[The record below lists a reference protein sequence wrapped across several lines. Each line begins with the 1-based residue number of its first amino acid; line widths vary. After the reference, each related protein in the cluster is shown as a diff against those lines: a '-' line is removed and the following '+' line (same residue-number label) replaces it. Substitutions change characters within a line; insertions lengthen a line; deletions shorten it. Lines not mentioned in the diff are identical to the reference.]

1 MHTVANGWIYISGAK
16 AINSWQKCTRL
27 SSDSRD
33 ILHLEYHGLSLTDGT
48 SVVRG
53 LSVERKELSPASHTA
68 PKTEVC
74 QHSGWMPR
82 YLLWRRE
89 GGTARDL
96 LLITSTQSGG
106 HGQLEQ
112 VSQRHSPLSW
122 YLSDTRLALD
132 WPQLFLEHAT
142 KSHCRAEPAL
152 PKEDRQIGGGGTVM
166 TGKMRLQSTIQ
177 SSLRDRTLNQ
187 FVIVHKTAKARE
199 VLPPRS
205 TLIGITHERIHSCLR
220 FHVNINWPPDPRWW
234 PLVYIPSKRPEGG
247 EKNYMLTPI
256 FFQVHFKVHRRTGP
270 LCF

>member
-122 YLSDTRLALD
+122 YLSDTTGSSLASVVFGACDKVALSS
-132 WPQLFLEHAT
+132 WTSSSKRRPT
-142 KSHCRAEPAL
+142 NRRRRHCY
-152 PKEDRQIGGGGTVM
+152 DRQ
-166 TGKMRLQSTIQ
+166 
-177 SSLRDRTLNQ
+177 DA
-187 FVIVHKTAKARE
+187 FA
-199 VLPPRS
+199 
-205 TLIGITHERIHSCLR
+205 
-220 FHVNINWPPDPRWW
+220 VNNT
-234 PLVYIPSKRPEGG
+234 E
-247 EKNYMLTPI
+247 
-256 FFQVHFKVHRRTGP
+256 
-270 LCF
+270 